1 MSVNLTT
8 ERLLLRPYEPDD
20 LTDFYAMVSDP
31 EVVRFEPYDAM
42 SLREAEACLRE
53 RMTEDFTAV
62 VRREDGRMIGNVYLA
77 HRSFESMELG
87 YVFARAAW
95 GHGYA
100 TEACGAAVEAAFAR
114 GVHRVFAECNP
125 ENAASWRLL
134 ERLGFR
140 REGLLRQNVFFRR
153 DGDGRPVWQDT
164 CVYARL
170 WEDGR

>member
-8 ERLLLRPYEPDD
+8 ERLLLRPYEMED
-20 LTDFYAMVSDP
+20 LPDFYTMVSDS

-77 HRSFESMELG
+77 HRPFESMELG

-95 GHGYA
+95 GCGYA

-114 GVHRVFAECNP
+114 GVHRVFAECNL
-125 ENAASWRLL
+125 ENAASWHLL

-140 REGLLRQNVFFRR
+140 REGLLRQNIFFRR

>member
-1 MSVNLTT
+1 MHLTT
-8 ERLLLRPYEPDD
+8 ERLLLRPYEMED
-20 LTDFYAMVSDP
+20 LPDFYAMVSDS

-42 SLREAEACLRE
+42 SLKEADACLRE
-53 RMTEDFTAV
+53 RMTEDFAAV

-77 HRSFESMELG
+77 HRPFESMELG
-87 YVFARAAW
+87 YVFARVAW

-114 GVHRVFAECNP
+114 GVHRVFAECNL
-125 ENAASWRLL
+125 ENAASWHLL

-140 REGLLRQNVFFRR
+140 REGLLRQNIFFRR

>member
-1 MSVNLTT
+1 MVLTT
-8 ERLLLRPYEPDD
+8 ERLLLRPYALDD
-20 LTDFYAMVSDP
+20 LMDFHAMVSDP
-31 EVVRFEPYDAM
+31 EAVRFEPYDVM
-42 SLREAEACLRE
+42 NLREAEACLRE

-62 VRREDGRMIGNVYLA
+62 VCRADGRMIGNVYLA
-77 HRSFESMELG
+77 NRPFESMELG

-95 GHGYA
+95 GYGYA

-125 ENAASWRLL
+125 ENAASWHLL

-140 REGLLRQNVFFRR
+140 REGLLRQNIFFRR
-153 DGDGRPVWQDT
+153 DSDGRPVWQDT

-170 WEDGR
+170 WEGGR